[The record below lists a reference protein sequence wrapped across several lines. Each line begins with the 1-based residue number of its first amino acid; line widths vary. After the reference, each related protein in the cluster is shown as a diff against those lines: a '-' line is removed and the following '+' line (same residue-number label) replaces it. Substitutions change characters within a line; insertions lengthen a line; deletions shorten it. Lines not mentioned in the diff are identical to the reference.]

1 MSIYRFCSEII
12 YVWSFGQG
20 PECFDDEYGVRI
32 GQSGFKTIV
41 IEMHWN
47 NPQELQGETDSSG
60 VRFYYSPQLRQY
72 DSETLYFAQ
81 AWLELP
87 PGQTRVT
94 QSARCPA
101 ECIEHIFN
109 STTVY
114 IPEIVPHM
122 HYTGVSTKSISYSEV
137 LQNID

>member
-47 NPQELQGETDSSG
+47 NPQELSGETDSSG
-60 VRFYYSPQLRQY
+60 VRLYYTPQLRQY
-72 DSETLYFAQ
+72 DAQTLFFGQ
-81 AWLELP
+81 VWLELP
-87 PGQTRVT
+87 PRQKHVLQT
-94 QSARCPA
+94 ARCAA

-114 IPEIVPHM
+114 ISEIVPHM
-122 HYTGVSTKSISYSEV
+122 HYTGASTVYT
-137 LQNID
+137 